1 MDITKD
7 FIKLKQPCSD
17 GYRWYLRH
25 APPHSTYQQL
35 LDALVA
41 DGRTKDACWLLDQF
55 GPTDAVLQLDHLEAH
70 DFIFAGAIEVRGTLD
85 ITGTLRTGRGI
96 RVGAGM
102 KIEERLQAGDDVHC
116 GGALFCGD
124 TVQVKGRIHVAWNV
138 TVQGELECEDIRAGW
153 DLTCTG
159 PVSLS
164 GGAQVG
170 QELHAAKLHC
180 AKGIRTGG
188 SITSDAD
195 IVARQGI
202 ECGGSLHCGGHLF
215 ADWGIK
221 ALEHMSATGA
231 ISAGESLYS
240 DGEIS
245 AGEGYG
251 VYAGLN
257 VPEHAWE
264 SSARVHACKRP
275 QSLRSGYWTNT
286 AHAHEE
292 G

>member
-25 APPHSTYQQL
+25 APPHGTYQQI

-41 DGRTKDACWLLDQF
+41 DGRAKDACWLLDQF
-55 GPTDAVLQLDHLEAH
+55 GPTDTILEVDHLDAQ
-70 DFIFAGAIEVRGTLD
+70 DFIFAGAIEVRGNIE
-85 ITGTLRTGRGI
+85 ITGTLRAGRGI
-96 RVGAGM
+96 RAGGGI
-102 KIEERLQAGDDVHC
+102 KVQEDLHAGDDIHC
-116 GGALFCGD
+116 GGAIFCGNN
-124 TVQVKGRIHVAWNV
+124 THVKGRLHAAWNI
-138 TVQGELECEDIRAGW
+138 TIQGDLDCEDLRAGW
-153 DLTCTG
+153 DLLCTG
-159 PVSLS
+159 SARITGS
-164 GGAQVG
+164 AHVG
-170 QELHAAKLHC
+170 QELNVTKIHC
-180 AKGIRTGG
+180 DKGIRVGG
-188 SITSDAD
+188 DMVSAAD
-195 IVARQGI
+195 IVTRQGI
-202 ECGGSLHCGGHLF
+202 ECGRSLQCGGHLF

-221 ALEHMSATGA
+221 ALENISASGA

-240 DGEIS
+240 EGQIC

-264 SSARVHACKRP
+264 SSARVQASTLPR
-275 QSLRSGYWTNT
+275 SLRSGYWTRI
-286 AHAHEE
+286 AHAHDE